1 MAQQETPVAF
11 DEQHAAAYDERIA
24 PIAAIRDALHLQLRA
39 ILSVLPA
46 QARILCVG
54 AGTGAELA
62 ALATHFPQW
71 QFTAVEPSA
80 PMLAVCRRRATEG
93 GFAERC
99 AFHCGY
105 LDSLPA
111 GEPFHAATS
120 LLVSQFITDPAA
132 RRDYFRQIA
141 TRLHPSGWLIS
152 ADLSGEQAAA
162 DHARLEEVWFRLM
175 KFTGQTEEQRTGTIA
190 AWRKSVAFLPLPELE
205 ALIASAGFERPTLFH
220 QALLIRAWFTQRI
233 AG

>member
-1 MAQQETPVAF
+1 MASPQTPVAF
-11 DEQHAAAYDERIA
+11 DEQHAAAYDERFA
-24 PIAAIRDALHLQLRA
+24 PIVAIRDALHLQLRA
-39 ILSVLPA
+39 LLSVLPA
-46 QARILCVG
+46 QARLLCVG
-54 AGTGAELA
+54 AGTGAELV
-62 ALATHFPQW
+62 ALAAHFPQW

-80 PMLAVCRRRATEG
+80 PMLAVCRSRATEG

-99 AFHCGY
+99 TFHCGY

-141 TRLHPSGWLIS
+141 TRLHPLGWLVS
-152 ADLSGEQAAA
+152 ADLSGDQHAS

-175 KFTGQTEEQRTGTIA
+175 KFTGQTDEQRAGTIA

-205 ALIASAGFERPTLFH
+205 ALIASAGFEAPTLFH
-220 QALLIRAWFTQRI
+220 QALLIRAWFTQRR